1 MTETPAP
8 TPEKNTPQPVEQ
20 PKPADTGKDLRSR
33 FTRLVGGFMESFLPK
48 PTYFE
53 DEVIQQVIHMA
64 PYRARVPKYFGL
76 LGFLLLFLTVFGF
89 AYVSLNTP
97 KGDAEPPP
105 ALEQLLGN
113 IEMMSWLGLIA
124 SIFLFFKAVQTSLAY
139 QQWQFITTNKRIIIT
154 TPDPDRELFADAI
167 YLKNDTIKV
176 LDTNFSTN
184 AIWAPFQIA
193 TGARDVMLSTGAYA
207 FMEKGAKV
215 KDGIRFP
222 DVTPQDIKLLEKLV
236 FGGKK

>member
-1 MTETPAP
+1 
-8 TPEKNTPQPVEQ
+8 
-20 PKPADTGKDLRSR
+20 
-33 FTRLVGGFMESFLPK
+33 MEENFLPK

-53 DEVIQQVIHMA
+53 GEEIQQVIHMA

-97 KGDAEPPP
+97 KGDAA
-105 ALEQLLGN
+105 ALSFEREQVLGN
-113 IEMMSWLGLIA
+113 IEMICWLGMVGA
-124 SIFLFFKAVQTSLAY
+124 AFLFFKAVQSALAY
-139 QQWQFITTNKRIIIT
+139 QQWQFITTDKRIIIT
-154 TPDPDRELFADAI
+154 TPDPDREWFADSI

-176 LDTNFSTN
+176 LDTNFSKN
-184 AIWAPFQIA
+184 PIWAPFQIM
-193 TGARDVMLSTGAYA
+193 TGARDVILSTGAYA